1 MSKVALVVGGGRNL
15 GAFLC
20 NGLAAAGY
28 KVAVADLDG
37 QSAQETATAIAEQ
50 FGADNVMAV
59 QANSTDEAD
68 VERMVG
74 AIEDRCV
81 SVTIFAQQCLGD
93 HFLPDIGRVPN
104 HIVECGR

>member
-15 GAFLC
+15 GAFLSC
-20 NGLAAAGY
+20 GLAEAGY

-37 QSAQETATAIAEQ
+37 VNAEESAATIAGQ
-50 FGADNVMAV
+50 FGKDNVMAV

-74 AIEDRCV
+74 AVQKR
-81 SVTIFAQQCLGD
+81 F
-93 HFLPDIGRVPN
+93 GRIDLLV
-104 HIVECGR
+104 